1 MGQQLREELHDTLA
15 ALLGDTNR
23 VYFQPNE
30 NTLME
35 YPCITYERDNGYR
48 APANNL
54 GYIIKQRYLVKLISR
69 DPDNPILDDV
79 MRLPLTSY
87 SRGYVADG
95 LTHDALVIYH

>member
-15 ALLGDTNR
+15 NLLGDSNR
-23 VYFQPNE
+23 VYFQPDQ
-30 NTLME
+30 NTSME

-54 GYIIKQRYLVKLISR
+54 GYITRQRYSVTLISR

-87 SRGYVADG
+87 SRGYVSDG